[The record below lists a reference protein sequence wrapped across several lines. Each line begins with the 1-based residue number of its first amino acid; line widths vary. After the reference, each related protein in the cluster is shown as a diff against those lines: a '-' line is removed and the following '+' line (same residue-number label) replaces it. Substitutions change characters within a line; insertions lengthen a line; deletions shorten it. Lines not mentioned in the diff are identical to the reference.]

1 MTKTDDRI
9 DKIHMS
15 QIFDSILDD
24 LRESQLKVPI
34 LHAITKFPEIGTTLT
49 IYDRFCAVQEV
60 NDDGEIEF
68 VALGHSVGDS
78 LSHGL
83 LELVDIRILDDEI
96 PFAIAVKLFEDYT
109 TNHKPHFTRE
119 IEEIEGRDQIVGT
132 ILDCW
137 KLASEI
143 NVCGGWQ

>member
-1 MTKTDDRI
+1 MTKTDDRMS
-9 DKIHMS
+9 KIRMS
-15 QIFDSILDD
+15 HIFDSILDD
-24 LRESQLKVPI
+24 LRDSQLKVPI
-34 LHAITKFPEIGTTLT
+34 LHAVTRFPQIGTTLT

-60 NDDGEIEF
+60 NDDGEIGF

-83 LELVDIRILDDEI
+83 LELVDIRILDEEI
-96 PFAIAVKLFEDYT
+96 PFAVGVKIFEGYT
-109 TNHKPHFTRE
+109 TNHKPHFTRD
-119 IEEIEGRDQIVGT
+119 IVGIGDRHQIVGT

-143 NVCGGWQ
+143 DACGGWQ